1 VLGAS
6 ECQAQLGGQGRSQ
19 AQLGNEKWWIWMKI
33 SPSLAI
39 FSTIAGLCFVAM
51 VAVTFVWMYVPT
63 RIVYQE
69 SSPVKT
75 ERYSI
80 EVREHGHPYFITP
93 KQKQVL
99 DLIRFYTPVIWFSG
113 FGYLFFFFAL
123 GGFERL
129 RLLQRR
135 PAAGGGSP

>member
-1 VLGAS
+1 
-6 ECQAQLGGQGRSQ
+6 
-19 AQLGNEKWWIWMKI
+19 MKI
-33 SPSLAI
+33 RMSLAI
-39 FSTIAGLCFVAM
+39 CTAIAGLCLVAM
-51 VAVTFVWMYVPT
+51 VAVTFVWMFVPT
-63 RIVYQE
+63 RIVYRE

-80 EVREHGHPYFITP
+80 EVREHGHSYFLTP
-93 KQKQVL
+93 KQKQAL

-113 FGYLFFFFAL
+113 FGYLFLFTAL

-135 PAAGGGSP
+135 PARGGGPS